1 MYSMCVVSL
10 IVPCLGLHVA
20 AMEFATGGGVVYT
33 LVHVLRSDRTTPA
46 WILSSKL
53 HTVITCTCKCMK

>member
-20 AMEFATGGGVVYT
+20 AMEFATGGGGGGGGGGWYIHWYMCYGQT
-33 LVHVLRSDRTTPA
+33 VLRRLGYYLVNSTQ
-46 WILSSKL
+46 
-53 HTVITCTCKCMK
+53 